1 MEIKCIQFYFLL
13 NNEIFGQTDSDPPH
27 AYTQIFILKPIANSF
42 FVQHDIFRLAL
53 HDMA

>member
-1 MEIKCIQFYFLL
+1 MKSLSMFASA
-13 NNEIFGQTDSDPPH
+13 QTDDDMPH
-27 AYTQIFILKPIANSF
+27 AYTQTFILKPIGSSF

>member
-1 MEIKCIQFYFLL
+1 MTANLNNLILLL
-13 NNEIFGQTDSDPPH
+13 NFAKRAQTDGDPPH
-27 AYTQIFILKPIANSF
+27 AYTQTFILKPIANSF